1 VAQQSAKVVIQ
12 QQWQQGIGK
21 SAATPKGK

>member
-21 SAATPKGK
+21 NAVTPKGK